1 VSGLL
6 RSSKSISSP
15 TVLRGEVVL
24 GVGIGIVKKV
34 GDKICRGIGIGDGDV
49 IDKPL
54 VSMCANL
61 CSEAGCVWG
70 DCTSGVEKGWLVSA
84 IWDDG

>member
-15 TVLRGEVVL
+15 TVLHGELAL

-34 GDKICRGIGIGDGDV
+34 GNKVHGGIGIGDGDV
-49 IDKPL
+49 VDESS

-61 CSEAGCVWG
+61 CSEVGCIWG
-70 DCTSGVEKGWLVSA
+70 DCTSGVEEGWLTAA
-84 IWDDG
+84 IGDDG